1 MTQTEENIER
11 MEDFLT
17 NVDREVT
24 QLDKNLANV
33 KSFLEFVETD
43 DYKTDV
49 TLQKLLSY
57 IQYVSISELILT
69 LDRLFE
75 PPSDG
80 KDPEP
85 TNCDVCGYE
94 IHPKVG
100 KKIFGQ
106 RSFVWYIN
114 QLKEH
119 STSFDPPNK
128 FTNDELD
135 EQLSRIEGEETNLK
149 VVGTYRDKWFAH
161 RDKKYFDNPMKLWDD
176 QPLEFEVLESTVDL
190 AKKIVEEHFSRLRNN
205 TVKDWNAE
213 HLCELNDI
221 IFIRK
226 KMLEYGEKLRINRI
240 G

>member
-1 MTQTEENIER
+1 MTPKEENIKR
-11 MEDFLT
+11 MEHFLT
-17 NVDREVT
+17 IVDRNVT

-33 KSFLEFVETD
+33 KKFLEFAETN
-43 DYKTDV
+43 DYKKDNI
-49 TLQKLLSY
+49 LQKILSY

-69 LDRLFE
+69 IDRLFE

-80 KDPEP
+80 KDPNP
-85 TNCDVCGYE
+85 INCDLCGNE
-94 IHPKVG
+94 IQPKTS

-119 STSFDPPNK
+119 STSFDVPNK

-135 EQLSRIEGEETNLK
+135 EQLLRIESEEKNLK

-176 QPLEFEVLESTVDL
+176 QPLELDVLESTVSL
-190 AKKIVEEHFSRLRNN
+190 AKKIVEEHYSRLRNIGKIWN
-205 TVKDWNAE
+205 TE
-213 HLCELNDI
+213 HLSELNDI
-221 IFIRK
+221 IFIRE
-226 KMLEYGEKLRINRI
+226 KMLEYGEKLKLNLI